1 MRVPINTGIE
11 DVPGTWKI
19 ARLGDCA
26 EIVAGHSPKGD
37 TYNTIGAGV
46 PLLNGPA
53 EFGAAAPTAVQWT
66 TNPTRI
72 TRRGDI
78 LFCVRGNTTGR
89 LNIAEQE
96 YCIGR
101 GLAAIR
107 QKEGRSTTEFVYYL
121 LCLLRPNIY
130 EVAVAG
136 GSTFPNISKTILE
149 DFEVPVPP
157 LPEQRRIA
165 HVLGTVQQAIEQQ
178 ERLIRSTTELKQA
191 LMQKLFTEGL
201 RGEAQKETEI
211 GLVPESWVVVKLGSL
226 STVISKGSS
235 PNWQGF
241 QYQASGVLFVRS
253 QNVGDGRMLLE
264 DRVYLSEEFNQ
275 KEKRSI
281 LKQGDILINLVG
293 ASIGRVALGTSEV
306 EGANCNQAVGFVRLK
321 GAQAMKE
328 FMVNFLLSPAGQEQM
343 RQQKK
348 DIARANLSLLDVRT
362 FKVPMPSDAK
372 ELDEVARAFATIEGK
387 LAHHATKHNALQD
400 LFRTLLHE
408 LMTGKVRV
416 GE

>member
-1 MRVPINTGIE
+1 MIGWSTKRLRELGVVITGTTPSTAREDFYGGEYKLISPADLDNGKYVSSAHRQLTKAGFDQCRALPKDAVLVGCIGNVGKLGMVNDDMSATNQQINALICNTASDPHFVYYSLRANVG
-11 DVPGTWKI
+11 
-19 ARLGDCA
+19 RLQQA
-26 EIVAGHSPKGD
+26 AVM
-37 TYNTIGAGV
+37 TTV
-46 PLLNGPA
+46 PLLNKSN
-53 EFGAAAPTAVQWT
+53 F
-66 TNPTRI
+66 
-72 TRRGDI
+72 
-78 LFCVRGNTTGR
+78 
-89 LNIAEQE
+89 
-96 YCIGR
+96 
-101 GLAAIR
+101 
-107 QKEGRSTTEFVYYL
+107 S
-121 LCLLRPNIY
+121 
-130 EVAVAG
+130 EVE
-136 GSTFPNISKTILE
+136 I
-149 DFEVPVPP
+149 EVPEVN
-157 LPEQRRIA
+157 EQRRIA

-211 GLVPESWVVVKLGSL
+211 GLVPESWEVVKLGSL

-328 FMVNFLLSPAGQEQM
+328 FMVNFLLSPAGQEQI